1 MPAVWIAEGAAE
13 GFTVNRGQCTRCY
26 RDHSP
31 EAAIGFNDTAT
42 EDPAGDGF
50 SGVSRRNPIP
60 VK

>member
-1 MPAVWIAEGAAE
+1 M
-13 GFTVNRGQCTRCY
+13 NRGQCTRCC

-31 EAAIGFNDTAT
+31 ETAIGFNDTAT

-50 SGVSRRNPIP
+50 SGVGRRNQIP